1 MIRDPNE
8 DFTSVKLLVKKEETY
23 PHDFKLGELF
33 QKNSAQKAQASKVI
47 IEKLTSS
54 ILKTEY

>member
-23 PHDFKLGELF
+23 HHDFKLGELF

-54 ILKTEY
+54 ILKNKY